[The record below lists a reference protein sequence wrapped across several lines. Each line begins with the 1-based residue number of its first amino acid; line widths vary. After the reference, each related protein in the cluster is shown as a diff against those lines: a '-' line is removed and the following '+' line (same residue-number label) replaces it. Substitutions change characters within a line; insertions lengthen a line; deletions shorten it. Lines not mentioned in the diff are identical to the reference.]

1 METVNQEEE
10 EARLKEIEANLDY
23 SLGVVRR
30 RREEV
35 IRNRATEGRSEK
47 LCCVCMEKERQ
58 VLLMPCRHLCV
69 CRGCSEDARLLDCP
83 ICRSDISE
91 RMVVYS

>member
-1 METVNQEEE
+1 MVAVAAETE

-30 RREEV
+30 RLEEV
-35 IRNRATEGRSEK
+35 IRRKAGSGNSK
-47 LCCVCMEKERQ
+47 LCCVCMEGERQ

-69 CRGCSEDARLLDCP
+69 CRGCSEDERLKDCP
-83 ICRSDISE
+83 ICRSEIRE